1 MTAHS
6 LWRRIR
12 RYVVTGRETPKV
24 DLKRT
29 LDLSARA
36 QRAEFVKDIT
46 AIANTP
52 GGDGFLIIG
61 VIDGS
66 ERTSDMPEEY
76 VVGFQAPQ
84 GPDAFHRQM
93 VDALAQF
100 CDRVPTI
107 EYDEIEHPESG
118 RHIGIVTVRR
128 SSKRPHSFIRSSGE
142 MKQHDVYIRRG
153 TATYKATPEEI
164 IEMSQV
170 ESRPPVTVVSLS
182 AHPLTDEQKEQ
193 IQREVYIEELIECP
207 VQFDATKDL
216 RPQIE
221 EIIENIGLTFEEWSS
236 KQIYVILPGI
246 APGATALLA
255 YIHGLRGGFPKVVWI
270 YQDPKDRSRYIVAQT
285 INLQELRDI
294 ARERRAPK
302 RE

>member
-1 MTAHS
+1 
-6 LWRRIR
+6 
-12 RYVVTGRETPKV
+12 
-24 DLKRT
+24 
-29 LDLSARA
+29 
-36 QRAEFVKDIT
+36 
-46 AIANTP
+46 
-52 GGDGFLIIG
+52 
-61 VIDGS
+61 
-66 ERTSDMPEEY
+66 
-76 VVGFQAPQ
+76 
-84 GPDAFHRQM
+84 
-93 VDALAQF
+93 
-100 CDRVPTI
+100 
-107 EYDEIEHPESG
+107 
-118 RHIGIVTVRR
+118 
-128 SSKRPHSFIRSSGE
+128 
-142 MKQHDVYIRRG
+142 
-153 TATYKATPEEI
+153 
-164 IEMSQV
+164 MSQV